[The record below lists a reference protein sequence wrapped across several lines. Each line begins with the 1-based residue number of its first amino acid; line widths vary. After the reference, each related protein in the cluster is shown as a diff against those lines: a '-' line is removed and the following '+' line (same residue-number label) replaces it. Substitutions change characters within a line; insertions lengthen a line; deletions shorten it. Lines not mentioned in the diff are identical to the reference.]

1 MQDDQRGAGAEGH
14 VVDEDAVGVNEA
26 LLLWVDGGLDDGWGG
41 KDGGE
46 KQSESEA
53 QIFHAHENTA
63 TSRASDLSC

>member
-26 LLLWVDGGLDDGWGG
+26 LLLWVYGGLSDGRGSEG
-41 KDGGE
+41 GGE

-53 QIFHAHENTA
+53 QIFHEDENTA